1 MFLYLDDDLTQS
13 ERVAGI
19 DLNCKEHVSDS
30 ETDSQSEEE
39 ALIENKAFP
48 QQRFSPVMRPL
59 SSTDITYRPK
69 PMLVKPEPQLKIDLA
84 MGSAAVVSER
94 AALHVTRPSS
104 SGSSVFHPTGAV
116 FKAHMPRLR
125 DNVVDPTAAKM
136 AAGVS
141 SVASPG
147 ALQRSYSVDSSET
160 RPRGGSQVKTIHNI
174 TMMTQPDKR
183 GIILSTNTQVA
194 LGQHNRHGVVLSKI
208 TQKGPKGLPK
218 TVSMTGGSTMRG
230 VRPQVGPIAIASK
243 PVMPMPP
250 LSASPATPTV
260 CVNPAGVALN
270 VHPHVVAP
278 SAATI
283 LKAPITAVSAASR
296 PSHENIAAAL
306 VNAPIALKSLSCAQV
321 APPRVQAAPA
331 GLVTN
336 FILKPGMQATPDG
349 ATNIQTLT
357 APVGMSR
364 APPTPVQYI
373 LPSFTLQAGP
383 NGKVQNILQMAMPN
397 AQLHAGS
404 IQLAI
409 PNQSLLQQPPA
420 MVAQPQLMNAKFQ
433 VAQAPVTMATPT
445 IQQKLISLNQ
455 QTLQMVNPNPTLA
468 QPAPSPSHP
477 IVAPR
482 FMTLSH
488 PGQILSMGQ
497 QQQLQQPAATRVVSL
512 ASQQMLTTS
521 GLSHFTL
528 VNSQSQAL
536 AGIQSPRILL
546 PTTNK

>member
-1 MFLYLDDDLTQS
+1 MFLYVDDDLTQS
-13 ERVAGI
+13 ERVAAI

-69 PMLVKPEPQLKIDLA
+69 PMLVKPEPQLKDMA
-84 MGSAAVVSER
+84 TGSAAVVSER
-94 AALHVTRPSS
+94 AALHVTRPSN
-104 SGSSVFHPTGAV
+104 SGSVFHPTGAV

-125 DNVVDPTAAKM
+125 DNAVDPTAAKL
-136 AAGVS
+136 AVS

-160 RPRGGSQVKTIHNI
+160 RPPRGGSSSHVKTIHNI

-194 LGQHNRHGVVLSKI
+194 LGQHNRHGVILSKI
-208 TQKGPKGLPK
+208 TTQKVPKGLPK
-218 TVSMTGGSTMRG
+218 TASSMAGGATMRG
-230 VRPQVGPIAIASK
+230 VPRPPVGPIAIASK
-243 PVMPMPP
+243 PVMSMPP

-260 CVNPAGVALN
+260 N
-270 VHPHVVAP
+270 VHPHVAAP
-278 SAATI
+278 LATI
-283 LKAPITAVSAASR
+283 LKAPIAAVGAATR
-296 PSHENIAAAL
+296 PNHENIGATL
-306 VNAPIALKSLSCAQV
+306 VNAPIMLKSLSSAPV

-331 GLVTN
+331 AALLTN
-336 FILKPGMQATPDG
+336 FILKPGMQAVPGG
-349 ATNIQTLT
+349 ATNIQTL
-357 APVGMSR
+357 PVGMSR

-397 AQLHAGS
+397 TALHAGS

-420 MVAQPQLMNAKFQ
+420 MVAAQPQLKFQ
-433 VAQAPVTMATPT
+433 VPAVTVATPT
-445 IQQKLISLNQ
+445 MQQKLISLSHQ
-455 QTLQMVNPNPTLA
+455 QTLQMINPTLA
-468 QPAPSPSHP
+468 QPPAPSPSLP
-477 IVAPR
+477 PR
-482 FMTLSH
+482 YVTLG
-488 PGQILSMGQ
+488 PAGQQILTMG
-497 QQQLQQPAATRVVSL
+497 QQQLQQPPAATGVVSL
-512 ASQQMLTTS
+512 AGQQMLTTS

-536 AGIQSPRILL
+536 AGVQSPRILL